1 MQTLGM
7 KKRLVLLNQ
16 LLFAVPSLPSETTR
30 SYPSSQWNLQP
41 FPISTACLY
50 LIDSLQ
56 CKLERMLSLQVF
68 PSFTPVDF
76 PSALN
81 VFSRSEKGKQ
91 AGVQSILKVPS
102 SRSSFRRAKS
112 RVQSLLQGSINSCQ
126 IAMIYISSRFF
137 TFLAWPAGNQRDRSP
152 RREKATKKG
161 RR

>member
-1 MQTLGM
+1 M

-16 LLFAVPSLPSETTR
+16 LQFAVPSLPYETTR

-56 CKLERMLSLQVF
+56 CKFEIMLSVQVF
-68 PSFTPVDF
+68 PSFT

-81 VFSRSEKGKQ
+81 VFSRSDNGKQ